1 MESLIYSAVCQAIV
15 AASYAASVIW
25 LLSALT
31 ATLNIWLAIIVF
43 LLGMAL
49 ALYAHEY
56 VAPHLY
62 TAGELL
68 TTATLPAYM
77 AIRGLFAKKTITA

>member
-15 AASYAASVIW
+15 AASYAASVMW
-25 LLSALT
+25 LLAALT
-31 ATLNIWLAIIVF
+31 ATLNMWLAILVC

-49 ALYAHEY
+49 AIYAHQY

-62 TAGELL
+62 TAGEAL

-77 AIRGLFAKKTITA
+77 YVRGLFAKKTITA